1 MKKDRI
7 ISITKESLILFGKG
21 FWIGSTMTVPG
32 ISGGTMAMLAGCY
45 QQLVEA
51 VSHFFAHPGRA
62 LALLVPV
69 GCGGMLGM
77 WLVSGLFSEK
87 LLVYF
92 PWETRYAFLGVV
104 AGSVPMVVHG
114 KEKDGRF
121 RGKKLLW
128 IIVGVALAVLFS
140 LAFQRKV
147 DGTSGMADTI
157 WLQIVVGTA
166 LAGALV
172 LPGISTSQVLWM
184 TGMYEPVLQQIHA
197 GAFMKLIP
205 MGIGTLIGIFA
216 FAWGME
222 CCWKKYPMQLW
233 AVIGGFVLAS
243 CGELFP
249 GIPPVEHVGRCILL
263 FGAAG
268 LIMLWIGKIN

>member
-1 MKKDRI
+1 M
-7 ISITKESLILFGKG
+7 
-21 FWIGSTMTVPG
+21 
-32 ISGGTMAMLAGCY
+32 
-45 QQLVEA
+45 
-51 VSHFFAHPGRA
+51 
-62 LALLVPV
+62 
-69 GCGGMLGM
+69 
-77 WLVSGLFSEK
+77 
-87 LLVYF
+87 
-92 PWETRYAFLGVV
+92 
-104 AGSVPMVVHG
+104 
-114 KEKDGRF
+114 
-121 RGKKLLW
+121 
-128 IIVGVALAVLFS
+128 GVALAVLFS
-140 LAFQRKV
+140 LAFQREIA
-147 DGTSGMADTI
+147 GTSGIADTI

-268 LIMLWIGKIN
+268 LIMLWIGKNN

>member
-7 ISITKESLILFGKG
+7 ISVTKESLILFGKG

-69 GCGGMLGM
+69 GCGSMLGM

-104 AGSVPMVVHG
+104 AGSVPMVFHG
-114 KEKDGRF
+114 
-121 RGKKLLW
+121 
-128 IIVGVALAVLFS
+128 
-140 LAFQRKV
+140 
-147 DGTSGMADTI
+147 
-157 WLQIVVGTA
+157 
-166 LAGALV
+166 
-172 LPGISTSQVLWM
+172 
-184 TGMYEPVLQQIHA
+184 
-197 GAFMKLIP
+197 
-205 MGIGTLIGIFA
+205 
-216 FAWGME
+216 
-222 CCWKKYPMQLW
+222 
-233 AVIGGFVLAS
+233 
-243 CGELFP
+243 
-249 GIPPVEHVGRCILL
+249 
-263 FGAAG
+263 
-268 LIMLWIGKIN
+268 